1 MRVVIKEFDELTTRE
16 LYEILRVRSEV
27 FVVEQNCIYQDLDE
41 IDFRSVHIYL
51 EEDNRVLAYLR
62 VFYKDINN
70 DVLQFGRVLT
80 AKRRLGYGRVLME
93 EAIKFSIDKF
103 NPKKVY
109 LEAQKYA
116 IGYYQKFGF
125 EVRSDDFLEDGI
137 VHVIMEKDI

>member
-93 EAIKFSIDKF
+93 EAIKYSIDKF